1 MTLQVE
7 AQEALCSA
15 FYNMPFTEFL
25 GEQETDTEFLAWFTF
40 GERPKNMRV
49 CVVRPKAKDE
59 VKVKVEWRNYATDGR
74 NPLKGEQHFT
84 VSTYAAT
91 LPMLY
96 RPIQSIVEKVLHI
109 FHDVLL
115 EEGVAGKIADL
126 NRPKSEPEPE

>member
-25 GEQETDTEFLAWFTF
+25 GEQETEHDFLAWFTF

-49 CVVRPKAKDE
+49 CVIRPKGKDE
-59 VKVKVEWRNYATDGR
+59 VRVKVEWRNYSADPR
-74 NPLKGEQHFT
+74 HPLKGEQNFT

-91 LPMLY
+91 MAMLFG
-96 RPIQSIVEKVLHI
+96 PVQAVAEKVLGI
-109 FHDVLL
+109 FHDVLS
-115 EEGVAGKIADL
+115 EEGVAGKIAEL
-126 NRPKSEPEPE
+126 GNKPSE